1 MGLFGKAK
9 QIKLIMY
16 HYSGLPG
23 FKENTPCNMFLDE
36 DNRCLR
42 FELFESKDNITVE
55 LPLNKI
61 TNAKLIN
68 VEEIEQQ
75 SKLGRAVVGGL
86 LFGSAGAIVGAMSA
100 GDKKKIKTLY
110 LINYVSDNEEK
121 VITLQEKG
129 NMNYF
134 KFQKRLIELLP
145 KQNNT
150 PCSDKITL

>member
-1 MGLFGKAK
+1 MGLFEKRK

-16 HYSGLPG
+16 HYNGLPD

-36 DNRCLR
+36 DNHCLR
-42 FELFESKDNITVE
+42 FELFSSKDNIKVE

-61 TNAKLIN
+61 TNAKLVN

-75 SKLGRAVVGGL
+75 SKLGRGVVGGL

-100 GDKKKIKTLY
+100 GDKKKLKTLY
-110 LINYVSDNEEK
+110 VINYISDSEEK
-121 VITLQEKG
+121 VITLHEKG

-134 KFQKRLIELLP
+134 KFQKRLTELLA
-145 KQNNT
+145 KQDSI
-150 PCSDKITL
+150 PCPGKITL